1 MTGQPRQHR
10 RQALAVTLIVVAS
23 MLAFLAI
30 FAIWVN
36 RQMLNTDNWTR
47 TSTQLLEQPVVRDQV
62 AARLTDELFASVDV
76 QQALRNVLPPR
87 ADALAG
93 PVANALRTQVEKTAR
108 KALARPDVQAR
119 WADANRTAHEQ
130 LLAVLAGGGSTVST
144 DGGRVVLD
152 LRQLLAQLQQQTGV
166 GGRLRKVLPASAT
179 RITLFQSRQLESAQ
193 RAVRILRPLPV
204 VLIVAS
210 LGLFAAAIAV
220 APGWRRRAVR
230 AYGIGFIAAGA
241 AALLVRLVAGDE
253 VVGSLARTAAAEPAI
268 REVWTIA
275 TALLVEVAVAT
286 LIYGA
291 VMVLGAW
298 VAGPAA
304 WATAVRRV
312 VAPYLRSPAIAYAAL
327 ALVVAGL
334 IWWEPTPAWRNAPM
348 LLILIALLAAGVEGL
363 RRQVIREFPT
373 ATREAAARRRRER
386 WERFW
391 TASRRRGAT
400 ARATARETAS
410 RTMQSTSSAL
420 AAGRESAA
428 SRFSSSSSSGDARL
442 EELER
447 LGRLRQ
453 AGVLNDDELRAEK
466 ERILRNGQQ
475 PSDADQ
481 LPATPQS

>member
-1 MTGQPRQHR
+1 MTGQPPQRR

-36 RQMLNTDNWTR
+36 RQVLNTDNWTR
-47 TSTQLLEQPVVRDQV
+47 TSTQLLEQPVIRDQV

-108 KALARPDVQAR
+108 KALVRPDVQAR

-144 DGGRVVLD
+144 DHGRVVLD

-241 AALLVRLVAGDE
+241 AALLVRLVAGDQ
-253 VVGSLARTAAAEPAI
+253 VVGSLSKTAAAEPAI

-275 TALLVEVAVAT
+275 TALLVEIAVAT

-291 VMVLGAW
+291 VIVLGAW
-298 VAGPAA
+298 VAGPTA

-400 ARATARETAS
+400 ARETAS
-410 RTMQSTSSAL
+410 RAVQSSSSAL

-428 SRFSSSSSSGDARL
+428 SRFSSSSSSSGDARL

-481 LPATPQS
+481 LPATQS